1 MSTTQTTRAAA
12 DLSVTTTAGPA
23 GPPTSGSDASDVTD
37 ARAARRRPRH
47 RAMVLLRRPG
57 VLVALLYVL
66 LALGSAALPDAYSG
80 VDPQEPHPV
89 DKRVPPG
96 AQYWFGTDE
105 LGRDLF
111 SRLVHGSALTVQ
123 ATLVAL
129 SIAVVAGLLLGV
141 VSGFCGGWVDAVLM
155 RGVDVLLAIPALLL
169 SLTIVTA
176 LGFGTVNVAI
186 AVGVSLVPGFARI
199 TRAEVL
205 RVKTLPY
212 VEAARSAGAT
222 WTNVLRRHVLPN
234 TWGPVVVLAVL
245 DVGTAILA
253 VSSLSFLG
261 FGAQP
266 PHADWGSLIA
276 NGRTYLVTNPWLS
289 LLPGLAVGALVLSL
303 NHVAKSIEEVAR

>member
-1 MSTTQTTRAAA
+1 MTTLTSPTQTSHTTSTTTAAA
-12 DLSVTTTAGPA
+12 DATTAAAEPA
-23 GPPTSGSDASDVTD
+23 LLPGGRRSR
-37 ARAARRRPRH
+37 RAQ
-47 RAMVLLRRPG
+47 LLRRPG
-57 VLVALLYVL
+57 VVVAVLYVL
-66 LALGSAALPDAYSG
+66 LALGTAAVPGLYTG
-80 VDPQEPHPV
+80 VDPQQPHPA
-89 DKRVPPG
+89 DKLLPPG
-96 AQYWFGTDE
+96 GQYWFGTDE

-111 SRLVHGSALTVQ
+111 ARVVHGSALTVQ

-129 SIAVVAGLLLGV
+129 AIAVVAGLLVGL
-141 VSGFCGGWVDAVLM
+141 VSGFCGGWVDVVLM
-155 RGVDVLLAIPALLL
+155 RGVDVVLAIPTLLL
-169 SLTIVTA
+169 SLTIITA

-186 AVGVSLVPGFARI
+186 AVGVALVPGFARI

-212 VEAARSAGAT
+212 IEAARSGGAT
-222 WTNVLRRHVLPN
+222 WTSVLRRHVLPN

-276 NGRTYLVTNPWLS
+276 SGRTYLVTNPWLS
-289 LLPGLAVGALVLSL
+289 LLPGLAVGLLVLSL
-303 NHVAKSIEEVAR
+303 NHVAKSLEEVAR